1 MEGAWTSLLELAHDS
16 LALRVRLS
24 PGQSSAAHFPKLRAK
39 SELAFPSL
47 TARRAY
53 PQVALKLR
61 ARRQSRPRAF
71 HKFRDACTTVHHVS
85 PHFTSPPSPKTLRAA
100 SIARPE
106 AHAHDAT
113 AIEWF
118 PPHIP

>member
-16 LALRVRLS
+16 LALRVRLP
-24 PGQSSAAHFPKLRAK
+24 PGQSGAAHFPKLRAK

-47 TARRAY
+47 TARRAC

-71 HKFRDACTTVHHVS
+71 HKFCNACTTIH
-85 PHFTSPPSPKTLRAA
+85 HFTSPPSPKTLRAA

-106 AHAHDAT
+106 AHGHDAT